1 MFVAAIGI
9 ICIVGLLT
17 ELHME
22 KRRKKA
28 LDNQLAEK
36 DRELEAKL
44 AEEKEFLHR
53 DRQKM
58 GTYMENIS
66 HQLKTPIAGT
76 LLNLEV
82 LLVTEED
89 EKRYQK
95 LEDCVKKVQW
105 MSDMTIVLL
114 RLAQID
120 SGKIWMKRK
129 KEKQD
134 AISEFLYEEG
144 AIPDFSDLE
153 SGQERFDDSNDE
165 NQLTERQDN
174 KAEDNVEKQSKN
186 QIIEKSKSAGDSRD
200 QQEDEFNR
208 QFIKEIQRSIRRA
221 FIKMGL
227 VVGAAVLAVV
237 LCAVFILPKAVSKF
251 YYDPNEVAGKYE
263 EMITT
268 RMELDLSVYSELF
281 LPGNHRDQVNAVPRG
296 YGEYDIVIPQTTNWT
311 GRSTSV
317 SGRLVR
323 GKLTLYD
330 NNILSRPIMQFYL
343 PGDEDAWA
351 AWEVD
356 ENGKET
362 KMDTEAR
369 KQESIQ
375 YSKEE
380 IAGYNDNDW
389 YLAYVSINDIMDYK
403 DFIEWFQKL
412 SDQKELE
419 WGALWCAVHTED
431 EDGYLVEPDI
441 GFCPLPSGMSI
452 SWDREKYP
460 YLSLLDNSDLIHVAE
475 ANDEETMQTHF
486 ISMLSYIRD
495 HDEILS
501 MMGQTTDSPNRYQDM
516 IDYVKKNGLKIHG
529 FAVSAKKKALLELYQ
544 EAMVSY
550 IQTVPQN

>member
-1 MFVAAIGI
+1 
-9 ICIVGLLT
+9 
-17 ELHME
+17 ME
-22 KRRKKA
+22 DSTKK
-28 LDNQLAEK
+28 QIEAE
-36 DRELEAKL
+36 
-44 AEEKEFLHR
+44 
-53 DRQKM
+53 
-58 GTYMENIS
+58 I
-66 HQLKTPIAGT
+66 
-76 LLNLEV
+76 
-82 LLVTEED
+82 
-89 EKRYQK
+89 
-95 LEDCVKKVQW
+95 
-105 MSDMTIVLL
+105 
-114 RLAQID
+114 
-120 SGKIWMKRK
+120 
-129 KEKQD
+129 EKQD

-144 AIPDFSDLE
+144 EIPDFSELE
-153 SGQERFDDSNDE
+153 GENTSELENEECLTGQKNAQEDRSE
-165 NQLTERQDN
+165 NQ
-174 KAEDNVEKQSKN
+174 
-186 QIIEKSKSAGDSRD
+186 IEKRNKLIRD
-200 QQEDEFNR
+200 YENNQENEFNR

-227 VVGAAVLAVV
+227 VVGMVVLAVV
-237 LCAVFILPKAVSKF
+237 LSAVFILPKAVSKF
-251 YYDPNEVAGKYE
+251 YYNPNEAAGQYE

-268 RMELDLSVYSELF
+268 RMDLDLSVYSELF
-281 LPGNHRDQVNAVPRG
+281 LPGNHRDQVNAVSRG
-296 YGEYDIVIPQTTNWT
+296 YGEYDIVIPQTSSWT
-311 GRSTSV
+311 GKFTSV

-330 NNILSRPIMQFYL
+330 NNVLSRPIMQFYL

-419 WGALWCAVHTED
+419 WGTLWCAVHTED
-431 EDGYLVEPDI
+431 EEGYLIEPDI

-452 SWDREKYP
+452 NWDREKYP
-460 YLSLLDNSDLIHVAE
+460 YLSLLDNSDLSYVAE

-486 ISMLSYIRD
+486 TSMLSYIQD
-495 HDEILS
+495 HDDILS

-516 IDYVKKNGLKIHG
+516 INYVKKNGLKIHG
-529 FAVSAKKKALLELYQ
+529 FAVSAKKKTLLELYK
-544 EAMVSY
+544 EAVVSY